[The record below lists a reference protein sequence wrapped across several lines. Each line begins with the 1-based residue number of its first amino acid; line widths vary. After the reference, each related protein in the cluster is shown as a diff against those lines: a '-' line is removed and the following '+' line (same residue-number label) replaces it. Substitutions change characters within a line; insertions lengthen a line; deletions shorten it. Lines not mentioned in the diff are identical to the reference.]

1 MTPWIWC
8 PRCGQQNPAPGGAAD
23 RAVRCRRCGRRFA
36 VLAPGRPAPSPTKP
50 PQQIGRF
57 LIRERV
63 GAGVFGTVYRAYDP
77 QLQREVAV
85 KVSRPGSLA
94 DDERRERFLRE
105 ARAAARLTHPFIV
118 PIYEIGDDGGE
129 QYIASAFIEG
139 PTLAAACAAG
149 TLDCRRAALVVHDLA
164 RALGY
169 AHKLGVVHRDVK
181 PANVILDREGRPHLT
196 DFGLA
201 YRQDAGDRPT
211 VAGVVVGTPHYLAPE
226 LVLDRRSG
234 AEPAGDQYS
243 LGVVLYELLCGRPP
257 FNGVPQAVLY
267 QAVHSQPVPPHQ
279 PRPDVS
285 RELEAI
291 CLRAMARRPKDRYP
305 GCDALADD
313 LHRWLVNDTRPQP
326 PPVTIAGLLRWC
338 RGQPAVIAAVVF
350 AVCLTA
356 GVVWLAS
363 RRRDAHAQPDQAR
376 GEALSLPAAERQAE
390 QEPGRK
396 ETRGLPKS
404 RPDFVRKDNP
414 VVAAPP
420 EPPKPAPAP
429 VPRVSGRVVA
439 IKGQANLL
447 LERRPDGKTWQ
458 ALSADKPVSAPALLL
473 ALPGMRGTVRLG
485 GGLEMTLWGNVRE
498 AFIPVPEYESAV
510 LLDAAVAGSPE
521 FTLDRGRVLVTNPT
535 AGPLAFRVR
544 LKDAP
549 AAGTWDVTLEGGGA
563 EMALEVFRL
572 LLPRAGFPA
581 GTPPQTEL
589 SLIVL
594 HGEVAVKVN
603 KSVRRALPDQG
614 PTWFFW
620 SSRQGGEP
628 EMRQFPNA
636 DLQYFRKE
644 LPDTRAAGDMS
655 LALDSLLPRLET
667 DKPIEPLLQEM
678 AQSPHPARRIL
689 AVYCLGALDRLPEL
703 LDCLADEG
711 ERRPDLRRTAVCALL
726 HWLMQGDRDA
736 ELLRVLVQQKRYP
749 EQEATTVV
757 ELLHGFT
764 DEQLKEPATWE
775 RLILLLKSERPAVRE
790 LAYYHLIR
798 LVPEGRRSPFDPG
811 VSAEQRERAFGEW
824 KKLIP
829 DGKVPPAYAGQKA
842 GPTR

>member
-8 PRCGQQNPAPGGAAD
+8 PRCGQQNPAPSGAAG
-23 RAVRCRRCGRRFA
+23 RAVRCRRCRRRFA
-36 VLAPGRPAPSPTKP
+36 VLAPGQQAPSPIKP

-57 LIRERV
+57 LIRDRV

-85 KVSRPGSLA
+85 KLSRPGSLA
-94 DDERRERFLRE
+94 DGERRERFLRE

-139 PTLAAACAAG
+139 PTLAAACTAG

-164 RALGY
+164 RALAY
-169 AHKLGVVHRDVK
+169 AHRLGVVHRDVK
-181 PANVILDREGRPHLT
+181 PANVILDQEGRPHLT

-201 YRQDAGDRPT
+201 YRQDASDRPT

-226 LVLDRRSG
+226 LVLGRRETV
-234 AEPAGDQYS
+234 EPASDQYS

-279 PRPDVS
+279 PRPEVP

-291 CLRAMARRPKDRYP
+291 CLRAMARRPEDRYP

-313 LHRWLVNDTRPQP
+313 LRRWLVNDTRPQP

-356 GVVWLAS
+356 GVLWLAS
-363 RRRDAHAQPDQAR
+363 GHRGAHAQPEQAR
-376 GEALSLPAAERQAE
+376 GEAPSLPAAERQAD
-390 QEPGRK
+390 QEPARR
-396 ETRGLPKS
+396 ETRGLPKA
-404 RPDFVRKDNP
+404 RPDFVQKDNA
-414 VVAAPP
+414 VVAPP
-420 EPPKPAPAP
+420 DPPKPPPAPAP
-429 VPRVSGRVVA
+429 PLIGRVVA
-439 IKGQANLL
+439 VKDQANLL
-447 LERRPDGKTWQ
+447 LQQRPDGKTWQ
-458 ALSADKPVSAPALLL
+458 VLSADKTVSAPALLL
-473 ALPGMRGTVRLG
+473 ALPGVRGTVRFT

-498 AFIPVPEYESAV
+498 AFIPIPEYESAV
-510 LLDAAVAGSPE
+510 LLHPTAAGPPE
-521 FTLDRGRVLVTNPT
+521 FTLDRGRVLLTNPT
-535 AGPLAFRVR
+535 AGPLTFRLR

-549 AAGTWDVTLEGGGA
+549 AAGTWEVTLEGGGA
-563 EMALEVFRL
+563 EVALEVFRL

-581 GTPPQTEL
+581 GTPPQAEF

-603 KSVRRALPDQG
+603 KSIHRALPEQA

-628 EMRQFPNA
+628 EMRQFPKA

-655 LALDSLLPRLET
+655 LALDSFLPRLEANQ
-667 DKPIEPLLQEM
+667 PIEPFLQEM
-678 AQSPHPARRIL
+678 VQSQHPARRML

-703 LDCLADEG
+703 LDCLADEE
-711 ERRPDLRRTAVCALL
+711 ERRPDIRRTAVWALL
-726 HWLMQGDRDA
+726 HWLGRADRDA
-736 ELLRVLVQQKRYP
+736 ELLRVLVQEKRY
-749 EQEATTVV
+749 QERQADTVV

-764 DEQLKEPATWE
+764 DEQLKEPPTWE
-775 RLILLLKSERPAVRE
+775 RLIFLLKSERPAIRE
-790 LAYYHLIR
+790 LAYYHLFR
-798 LVPEGRRSPFDPG
+798 LVPDGRRQQFDPG
-811 VSAEQRERAFGEW
+811 ISAEQRERAFGEW

-829 DGKVPPAYAGQKA
+829 EGKLPSVYAGQQA

>member
-8 PRCGQQNPAPGGAAD
+8 PRCGQQNPAPKGAAD
-23 RAVRCRRCGRRFA
+23 RTVRCRRCRRRFA
-36 VLAPGRPAPSPTKP
+36 VLAPGRPSPSATKP

-57 LIRERV
+57 LVRERV

-105 ARAAARLTHPFIV
+105 ARAAARLAHPFIV
-118 PIYEIGDDGGE
+118 PIYEIGDDGE

-164 RALGY
+164 RALAY

-181 PANVILDREGRPHLT
+181 PANVILDKEGRPHLT

-201 YRQDAGDRPT
+201 YRQDSGDRPT
-211 VAGVVVGTPHYLAPE
+211 EAGVVVGTPHYLAPE
-226 LVLDRRSG
+226 LVLGRRETV
-234 AEPAGDQYS
+234 EPASDQYS
-243 LGVVLYELLCGRPP
+243 LGVVLYELLCGHPP
-257 FNGVPQAVLY
+257 FHGVPQAILY

-279 PRPDVS
+279 PRPDVP
-285 RELEAI
+285 RALEAI
-291 CLRAMARRPKDRYP
+291 CLRAMARRPEDRYP
-305 GCDALADD
+305 SCDALADD
-313 LHRWLVNDTRPQP
+313 LRRWLVNDTRPQP
-326 PPVTIAGLLRWC
+326 PPVTIAGLVRWC
-338 RGQPAVIAAVVF
+338 RGQPAVIVAVVF

-356 GVVWLAS
+356 GVLWLAS
-363 RRRDAHAQPDQAR
+363 GHRDAHAQPEQAR
-376 GEALSLPAAERQAE
+376 RETPLPASERQAD
-390 QEPGRK
+390 QEPARK
-396 ETRGLPKS
+396 ETRSLPKT
-404 RPDFVRKDNP
+404 RPDSVTKDNP
-414 VVAAPP
+414 VMAVPP
-420 EPPKPAPAP
+420 DPPKPAPAP
-429 VPRVSGRVVA
+429 ARPVIGRVVA
-439 IKGQANLL
+439 MKDQANLL

-458 ALSADKPVSAPALLL
+458 ALPAEKAVPAPSLLL
-473 ALPGMRGTVRLG
+473 ALPGVRGTVRFTN
-485 GGLEMTLWGNVRE
+485 GLEMTLWGNVRE

-510 LLDAAVAGSPE
+510 LLHAAAAGPAE
-521 FTLDRGRVLVTNPT
+521 FTLDRGRVLLTNPT
-535 AGPLAFRVR
+535 GAPLTFRLR
-544 LKDAP
+544 LKEAA
-549 AAGTWDVTLEGGGA
+549 AAGTWEVTLEGGGT
-563 EMALEVFRL
+563 EVALEVFRL

-594 HGEVAVKVN
+594 HGEVAVKIN
-603 KSVRRALPDQG
+603 QSIRRVLPDQG

-628 EMRQFPNA
+628 ELREFPKA

-655 LALDSLLPRLET
+655 LALDSFLPRLEA

-678 AQSPHPARRIL
+678 VQSPHPARRML

-703 LDCLADEG
+703 LDCLADEE
-711 ERRPDLRRTAVCALL
+711 ERRPDVRRTAVCALL
-726 HWLMQGDRDA
+726 HWLGRADRDA
-736 ELLRVLVQQKRYP
+736 ELLRVLVQDKHYQQR
-749 EQEATTVV
+749 QAVTVV

-764 DEQLKEPATWE
+764 DEQLKEPPTWE
-775 RLILLLKSERPAVRE
+775 RLVFLLKSERPAIRE
-790 LAYYHLIR
+790 LAYYHLVR
-798 LVPEGRRSPFDPG
+798 LVPEGRRPPFDPG
-811 VSAEQRERAFGEW
+811 ITAEQRERAFGEW

-829 DGKVPPAYAGQKA
+829 EGKLPPGYAEQKA
-842 GPTR
+842 GPAR